1 MSKAKTFDPAKVQQK
16 LDAAHQLLQDG
27 LSQFVSSDGW
37 QRYLRKQ
44 VVFHAYSA
52 RNVMLILSQN
62 PDATHCAGY
71 RAWQK
76 VNRQVRKGEKGLMI
90 FAPMVFKGRDD
101 DDDTYIRFKVT
112 TTFDIS
118 QTDGEPLDEGLPPS
132 ELIGGDE
139 NLYALLKRFSV
150 ERGVPVLEEC
160 CRGGSNGFCRYK
172 VDGSPEFIQVD
183 PNRPLANRIK
193 TLLHEI
199 GHSLMHTYEGY
210 RTHSEKSRIELE
222 AESFAF
228 MMSSYFGIDSSGY
241 SFKYLASWSEDDDPT
256 QTIQEIGKAIQTV
269 AKEAIQSFECMV
281 ESDLPE
287 ISMAA

>member
-1 MSKAKTFDPAKVQQK
+1 MPKAKTFDPVKAQHK
-16 LDAAHQLLQDG
+16 LDAAHQLLQNG

-44 VVFHAYSA
+44 ATFHSYSF
-52 RNVMLILSQN
+52 RNVMLILAQN
-62 PDATHCAGY
+62 PEATHCAGY

-90 FAPMVFKGRDD
+90 LAPMVFKRGDD
-101 DDDTYIRFKVT
+101 DDDAYVRFKVT

-139 NLYALLKRFSV
+139 NLYALLKCFST
-150 ERGVPVLEEC
+150 ERGVPVEEAD
-160 CRGGSNGFCRYK
+160 CRGGSHGFCRYK
-172 VDGSPEFIQVD
+172 SDGSPDFIQVD
-183 PNRPLANRIK
+183 PRPPLANRIK

-199 GHSLMHTYEGY
+199 GHSLMHTWDGY
-210 RTHSEKSRIELE
+210 RTHSEKSRIEME

-256 QTIQEIGKAIQTV
+256 ATIQEIGKAVQTV
-269 AKEAIQSFECMV
+269 AKEVIQAFESMV
-281 ESDLPE
+281 EPDSPE
-287 ISMAA
+287 NPMAA